1 MKSAVFTFVLTTIA
15 MHCSAQEW
23 KSNLNEAFR
32 EASMTNKKV
41 LLFFSTEDDCERCQ
55 KLDKNVLQSPEFK
68 DFAKDNY
75 ILVKQDF
82 QPTSDPEQ
90 LEQDLLVVEKYNKD
104 GFFPLLVIINKNA
117 KVIGQVGAYNNETPN
132 QYLDRL
138 LSIKH

>member
-1 MKSAVFTFVLTTIA
+1 MKSTVFTSVLCSIA
-15 MHCSAQEW
+15 IHCSAQEW
-23 KSNLNEAFR
+23 SNNLNQAFR

-41 LLFFSTEDDCERCQ
+41 LLFFSTDENCERCQ

-68 DFAKDNY
+68 DFAKDDY

-82 QPTSDPEQ
+82 EPTDDPQQ
-90 LEQDLLVVEKYNKD
+90 LEQNLLVVEKYNKD
-104 GFFPLLVIINKNA
+104 GFFPLLVILNKNA

-138 LSIKH
+138 LSVKH

>member
-1 MKSAVFTFVLTTIA
+1 MKTTVFTFVLMATV

-23 KSNLNEAFR
+23 RNNLNEAFR

-55 KLDKNVLQSPEFK
+55 KLDKNVLQSTQFK
-68 DFAKDNY
+68 DFVKEDY

-82 QPTSDPEQ
+82 QPTDDPAQ
-90 LEQDLLVVEKYNKD
+90 LEQNLLVVEKYNKD
-104 GFFPLLVIINKNA
+104 GFFPLMVIINKNA
-117 KVIGQVGAYNNETPN
+117 KIIGQVGAYNNETPD

-138 LSIKH
+138 LSVKH

>member
-90 LEQDLLVVEKYNKD
+90 LEQNLLVVEKYNKD

>member
-1 MKSAVFTFVLTTIA
+1 MKSSVFTFVLCTMA
-15 MHCSAQEW
+15 LHCSAQEW
-23 KSNLNEAFR
+23 SNNLNEAFR
-32 EASMTNKKV
+32 EATATNKKV
-41 LLFFSTEDDCERCQ
+41 LLFFSTDDNCDRCQ

-82 QPTSDPEQ
+82 QPTDDPAQ
-90 LEQDLLVVEKYNKD
+90 LEQNLLVVEKYNKD

-138 LSIKH
+138 LSVKH

>member
-1 MKSAVFTFVLTTIA
+1 MKSAVFTFVLTTLA

-55 KLDKNVLQSPEFK
+55 KLDKNVLQSSEFK
-68 DFAKDNY
+68 DFVKEDY

-82 QPTSDPEQ
+82 QPTDDPAQ
-90 LEQDLLVVEKYNKD
+90 LEQNLLVVEKYNKD
-104 GFFPLLVIINKNA
+104 GFFPLMVIINKNA

-138 LSIKH
+138 LAVKH

>member
-55 KLDKNVLQSPEFK
+55 KLDKNVLQSSEFK
-68 DFAKDNY
+68 DFVKEDY

-82 QPTSDPEQ
+82 QPTDDPEQ
-90 LEQDLLVVEKYNKD
+90 LEQNLLVVEKYNKD
-104 GFFPLLVIINKNA
+104 GFFPLMVIINKNA

-138 LSIKH
+138 LAVKH

>member
-1 MKSAVFTFVLTTIA
+1 MKSAIFTFVLTTIA

-41 LLFFSTEDDCERCQ
+41 LLFFSTEDDCQRCQ

-82 QPTSDPEQ
+82 QPTSDPKQ
-90 LEQDLLVVEKYNKD
+90 LEQNLLVVEKYNKD

-138 LSIKH
+138 LSIKY